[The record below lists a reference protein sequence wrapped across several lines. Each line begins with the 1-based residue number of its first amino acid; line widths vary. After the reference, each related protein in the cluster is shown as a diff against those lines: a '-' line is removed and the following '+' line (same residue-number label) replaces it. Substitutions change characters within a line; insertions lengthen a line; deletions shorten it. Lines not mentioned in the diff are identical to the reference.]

1 MNEKTEFNVYNRF
14 TGEVQFTAEIEW
26 DGVDKNIALGLA
38 VKWAINNSVDLR
50 GADLR
55 YADLRG
61 VNLIVLQLNSRWT
74 AYVTPERTRIGCEE
88 HSNAEWLAFSDD
100 TIQRMDM
107 FALQYWREAKPL
119 VELAIETLKKRGD
132 TK

>member
-74 AYVTPERTRIGCEE
+74 ASQPRPTATASR
-88 HSNAEWLAFSDD
+88 WLAFSDD